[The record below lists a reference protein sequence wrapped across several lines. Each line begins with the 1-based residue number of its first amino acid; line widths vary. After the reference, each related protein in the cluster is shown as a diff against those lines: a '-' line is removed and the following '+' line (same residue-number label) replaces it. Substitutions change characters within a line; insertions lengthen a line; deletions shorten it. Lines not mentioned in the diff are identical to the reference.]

1 MKPQLRGGNGGG
13 DSEPMVEIEIDIGP
27 ESEALEAPESMSPI
41 GYKKGGRI
49 DGCAIKGH
57 TKGTVR

>member
-27 ESEALEAPESMSPI
+27 ESEAPEAPEAMSPI
-41 GYKKGGRI
+41 GYKNGG
-49 DGCAIKGH
+49 
-57 TKGTVR
+57 